1 LRLLLHLLLVHHHL
15 LLLLTVCHHLL
26 RWSIIWI
33 LTVAIILHPHWIVII
48 LWWLAKLLLLLLH
61 LHVRLLSCVIRTRLD
76 DPSAQFSL
84 YVDLNL
90 IREHVD
96 DRVQALFLLYVQALM
111 VVFDDQVEQL
121 SVVLLHFLALEIVLF
136 QLGLSRDN

>member
-1 LRLLLHLLLVHHHL
+1 MLVHHHL
-15 LLLLTVCHHLL
+15 LLLLTVSHHLL
-26 RWSIIWI
+26 RWSIIWV
-33 LTVAIILHPHWIVII
+33 LAVAIILHPHWIVII
-48 LWWLAKLLLLLLH
+48 LWWLAKLLLLLH
-61 LHVRLLSCVIRTRLD
+61 WHVRLLSCVIRTRLD

-84 YVDLNL
+84 YVDLDL

-121 SVVLLHFLALEIVLF
+121 SVVLLHFLALEIMLF